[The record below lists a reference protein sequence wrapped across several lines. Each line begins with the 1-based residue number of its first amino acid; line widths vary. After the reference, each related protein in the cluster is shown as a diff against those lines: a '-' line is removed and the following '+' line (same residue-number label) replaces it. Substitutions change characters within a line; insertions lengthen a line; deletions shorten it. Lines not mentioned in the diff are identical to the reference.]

1 MNFRL
6 VSLRVALAAAA
17 ALIAG
22 SPRAAPFDGLSA
34 ATAGVSAAQ
43 ILANYPS
50 SATGQYW
57 IDPDGAG
64 GVPAFQVHANMDVSG
79 GGWMLMRHVA
89 GSGGWIPV
97 NDNLAGTASLNPTL
111 LDPLSALHWT
121 APLTTLGVSFDRL
134 LFATGDLAAWGVL
147 TLAAATGINNSLSD
161 LNAQVLDSHG
171 VGVAPGGFTNVLN
184 RAGFAEDPWIG
195 FEGGHFANINRMLY
209 GEAGF
214 PAVGA
219 HEVYK
224 NAHQGV
230 NVYVRSSASTALNL
244 PVATPE
250 PASVALLGMGLL
262 GLALRRHPWR

>member
-1 MNFRL
+1 MSKRM
-6 VSLRVALAAAA
+6 AAAFVATLLGGPA
-17 ALIAG
+17 A
-22 SPRAAPFDGLSA
+22 AAPFDGLSA

-43 ILANYPS
+43 ILANYPG
-50 SATGQYW
+50 SATGLYW

-64 GVPAFQVHANMDVSG
+64 GLAPFQVHANMTLSG

-89 GSGGWIPV
+89 GTGGWIPV
-97 NDNLAGTASLNPTL
+97 NDNLAGTASLNAGL

-134 LFATGDLAAWGVL
+134 LFATGDLVSWGVL
-147 TLAAATGINNSLSD
+147 TLAAATGTQTNLD
-161 LNAQVLDSHG
+161 VLNAQVLDSHG

-184 RAGFAEDPWIG
+184 RPAGPEDPWIG
-195 FEGGHFANINRMLY
+195 FEGGHFANVGRMMY

-230 NVYVRSSASTALNL
+230 NVYVRSSASTALEI
-244 PVATPE
+244 PVAAPE
-250 PASVALLGMGLL
+250 PASLALLGAGLL
-262 GLALRRHPWR
+262 GLALRRRV